1 MKERGSVV
9 VDTGSVRVDITM
21 RGRGGAGRGGA
32 GVQKPEKTIE
42 DVRNRNTAGKTFNL
56 QFDHYKH
63 TNFCNRLENALID
76 LQQTCSFH

>member
-9 VDTGSVRVDITM
+9 VDTGSVRVDIT
-21 RGRGGAGRGGA
+21 RRGRGGA

-76 LQQTCSFH
+76 LQ

>member
-21 RGRGGAGRGGA
+21 RGRGGAG
-32 GVQKPEKTIE
+32 VQKPEKTIE
-42 DVRNRNTAGKTFNL
+42 DVRNCNTAGKTFNL

-76 LQQTCSFH
+76 LQ

>member
-9 VDTGSVRVDITM
+9 VDTGSVRVDIT
-21 RGRGGAGRGGA
+21 RRGRGGA
-32 GVQKPEKTIE
+32 GVQKPVKTIE
-42 DVRNRNTAGKTFNL
+42 DVRNRNTGGKTFNL

-76 LQQTCSFH
+76 LQ

>member
-1 MKERGSVV
+1 MKERGSVR
-9 VDTGSVRVDITM
+9 VDTTR
-21 RGRGGAGRGGA
+21 RERGGA

-63 TNFCNRLENALID
+63 TNSCNRLENALID
-76 LQQTCSFH
+76 LQ

>member
-1 MKERGSVV
+1 M
-9 VDTGSVRVDITM
+9 DTTR
-21 RGRGGAGRGGA
+21 RGRGGA

-56 QFDHYKH
+56 QFGHCKH

-76 LQQTCSFH
+76 LQ

>member
-1 MKERGSVV
+1 M
-9 VDTGSVRVDITM
+9 DTTR
-21 RGRGGAGRGGA
+21 RERGGA

-63 TNFCNRLENALID
+63 TNSCNRLENALID
-76 LQQTCSFH
+76 LQ

>member
-1 MKERGSVV
+1 MKERRSVV
-9 VDTGSVRVDITM
+9 VDTGSVRVDTT
-21 RGRGGAGRGGA
+21 RRGRGGA

-76 LQQTCSFH
+76 LQ

>member
-1 MKERGSVV
+1 M
-9 VDTGSVRVDITM
+9 VDTGSVRVDTTR
-21 RGRGGAGRGGA
+21 RGRGGAGG
-32 GVQKPEKTIE
+32 QKPEKTIE

-76 LQQTCSFH
+76 LQ